1 MARVKIGGFARPGYV
16 GDKPGYDLPPDAF
29 TEVRNARFNFKGAE
43 AFNGHTLFF
52 SATGIQPLWVKAFPP
67 VTNPLW
73 VYAGLT
79 KVRVYDGVIDSDLT
93 RTSGGDYTAIVNER
107 WQGEVLNGIG
117 FFNNTIDVPQMW
129 LSFDTSVR
137 LANLTNWPST
147 VRCKFLRP
155 HKYFLF
161 AGFTIESGVD
171 RPFRLRW
178 SHSTSPGTIPSS
190 WVLNDPTKDSGE
202 IDIAETDDYLVDGLT
217 LGENFMVYK
226 QRNVHL
232 VQYVGRPNIFAQWRI
247 IPGRGLLSR
256 DCVHAFSGG
265 HFVAGM
271 DDIYVHTGQRGSEQ
285 SLLDGV
291 LRRRIFSQI
300 DSTNFFN
307 CYVTNYDIAGES
319 WFCFP
324 EAGEVYPTQALVWN
338 RFTGGVG
345 IRDLASA
352 PFMFTSQLPPSGADD
367 GTWGE

>member
-1 MARVKIGGFARPGYV
+1 MARVKVGGLPRPGYV
-16 GDKPGYDLPPDAF
+16 ADKPGYDLPPDAW
-29 TEVRNARFNFKGAE
+29 TEVRNARFNYKGAE
-43 AFNGHTLFF
+43 AFGGHELVT
-52 SATGIQPLWVKAFPP
+52 SAEGLTPLWVKSFPP
-67 VTNPLW
+67 VTSPLW

-79 KVRVYDGVIDSDLT
+79 RVNAWDGTTHSDIS
-93 RTSGGDYTAIVNER
+93 RVAGGAYTAIAEER

-129 LSFDTSVR
+129 LSFDTSVK
-137 LANLTNWPST
+137 LANLTNWPAT

-161 AGFTIESGVD
+161 AGFTIEDGND

-178 SHSTSPGTIPSS
+178 SHSTLPGTIPSS
-190 WVLNDPTKDSGE
+190 WALNDPTKDSGE
-202 IDIAETDDYLVDGLT
+202 FDIAETDDYLVDGLT
-217 LGENFMVYK
+217 LGENFIVYK

-247 IPGRGLLSR
+247 IPGRGLLTR
-256 DCVHAFSGG
+256 DCVHAFPGG

-271 DDIYVHTGQRGSEQ
+271 DDIYIHHGQRGSEQ
-285 SLLDGV
+285 SLLEGT
-291 LRRRIFSQI
+291 LRRHIFSQI
-300 DSTNFFN
+300 DTTNFFN
-307 CYVTNYDIAGES
+307 CYVVNYELLGES

-324 EAGEVYPTQALVWN
+324 EAGSIYPTQALVWN

-345 IRDLASA
+345 IRDLQIS
-352 PFMFTSQLPPSGADD
+352 PFTFAGQLPPSSADD